1 MYQRVPR
8 QKKKVWKIMAT
19 IFLAKPRGFC
29 AGVERAVDIVKLA
42 LKKLGKPIYVRHE
55 IVHNQHV
62 VNSLKEKGAVF
73 VDELNNIPEGSTVV
87 FSAHGVS
94 PQIKQQAANLGLNV
108 IDATCPLVTK
118 VHIEAKLYYG
128 RGYSIVLIGHK
139 NHQEVIGTIGY
150 SPMMLVENI
159 EDVKNLDIKNDKIMC
174 LTQTTLSMDDT
185 KEIIK
190 ALKEKYPNVNLP
202 PKEDICYAT
211 QNRQNAVKE
220 LAKKCDLI
228 LVIGA
233 KNSSNSNRLV
243 DTAEHMNVESHL
255 IQSYKDIKD
264 VLRYTNIGIISGA
277 STPEILVKEVIDYLK
292 TVKAFKV
299 ENLDVIDE
307 DIKFPLPRGLTEG
320 IIAK

>member
-8 QKKKVWKIMAT
+8 QKKKDWKIMAT

-55 IVHNQHV
+55 IVLNQHV

-73 VDELNNIPEGSTVV
+73 VDELNNIPECSTVV

-118 VHIEAKLYYG
+118 VHIEAKLYHD
-128 RGYSIVLIGHK
+128 RGYSIILIGHK
-139 NHQEVIGTIGY
+139 NHQEVIGTMGY

-159 EDVKNLDIKNDKIMC
+159 EDVKNLDIKNDRIMC
-174 LTQTTLSMDDT
+174 LTQTTLSIDDT
-185 KEIIK
+185 KDIIK
-190 ALKEKYPNVNLP
+190 ALKEKYSNVKFP

-243 DTAEHMNVESHL
+243 DTAEHMNVESPL

-264 VLRYTNIGIISGA
+264 VSKYDNIGVISGA

-292 TVKAFKV
+292 TVKDFKV
-299 ENLDVIDE
+299 ENLDVIE
-307 DIKFPLPRGLTEG
+307 ENVKFRFPR
-320 IIAK
+320 A